1 MRRFALAAGA
11 VVIALVLQLTLVDRL
26 ALPGGGA
33 PDLVLLAVV
42 ALGLTGGPVAGMLTG
57 FWAGL
62 AMDVAPP
69 AAGMLGEHA
78 LVFCV
83 VGYGCG
89 RLSRMTDRSAAS
101 ALGVAAFAAAAGEV
115 LYVAVGLMLGDPGIS
130 WTAIRSVLPPSVL
143 QDVLISP
150 FVVFGIWKAGGQP
163 ASRSPGAWL
172 TATRPPARTA
182 GGGLGRLA
190 AGAGLGRLVGSAG
203 VPARQGPHGRPS
215 LLAPPPGFRR
225 DQKAAAVGSV
235 RFGKSAARQGDGWL
249 GSGPRSPQSARTQ
262 ARRPLRLRP
271 GAGQAGS
278 AVMVQP
284 HRQRPARP
292 VSIRMGQRRRRDG
305 VIGTM
310 SPAAPAGRRY
320 PLSAAAGPARRPR
333 FRSAGRS
340 AGGLAGGLA
349 SALISRP
356 GAGGAGLGRT
366 RSGGARFGGTWRGR
380 GRPGTAGPG
389 GSRLGSNGLHGAG
402 LGAAGLGGTGLGGT
416 GLRGAGL
423 RGALLGARPRRG
435 AVARSLCLRL
445 HGRRRGDAVVGG
457 GSLRA
462 PGGLGPA
469 SSRPCSRPRFFRRGG
484 LVRRRPGSARSRPGL
499 APRQPRFA
507 RRTLGFPRRQPRV
520 RVGRPSFLASRAGR
534 KLTGRKL
541 TGRSALSRIGRGG
554 AGGVR

>member
-11 VVIALVLQLTLVDRL
+11 VVVALVLQLTLVDRL

-163 ASRSPGAWL
+163 AGHSPGAWL

-182 GGGLGRLA
+182 GAGLGRLA
-190 AGAGLGRLVGSAG
+190 AGAGLGRLVGGAG

-215 LLAPPPGFRR
+215 SLAAPPGFRR

-235 RFGKSAARQGDGWL
+235 GFGKSAARHGDGWL
-249 GSGPRSPQSARTQ
+249 GSGPRSPLPARAQ

-333 FRSAGRS
+333 FRPAGRS
-340 AGGLAGGLA
+340 AGRLAGGLA

-356 GAGGAGLGRT
+356 GAGRAGLGRT
-366 RSGGARFGGTWRGR
+366 GSGGARFGGTWRGR

-402 LGAAGLGGTGLGGT
+402 LGSAGLGSA

-423 RGALLGARPRRG
+423 RGALPGARPRRG
-435 AVARSLCLRL
+435 AVARSLGLRL

-469 SSRPCSRPRFFRRGG
+469 SSRPRSRPRFFRRRGG
-484 LVRRRPGSARSRPGL
+484 LVRRRPGPARSRPGL

-507 RRTLGFPRRQPRV
+507 RRTLSFPRRQPRV

-534 KLTGRKL
+534 KLTGR
-541 TGRSALSRIGRGG
+541 SALSRIGRGG